1 VNQNEKIHVNVPFHF
16 INEDIAKGVKLEGGV
31 ISHIM
36 TEVDISCLPK
46 DLPQFIEVDLE
57 NLELGH
63 SIHLS
68 DLKVPEGVEITALT
82 HENDAAV
89 TSIIKPKVQ
98 ATEDVASST
107 DDSAAEDADSNE
119 ADSQDSDNE
128 ESEES

>member
-1 VNQNEKIHVNVPFHF
+1 
-16 INEDIAKGVKLEGGV
+16 
-31 ISHIM
+31 M

-46 DLPQFIEVDLE
+46 DLPQYIEVDIE

-63 SIHLS
+63 TIHLS

-98 ATEDVASST
+98 ASEDVAT
-107 DDSAAEDADSNE
+107 SADAGDADADSNE
-119 ADSQDSDNE
+119 TDSEDSGNE
-128 ESEES
+128 ESQES